1 MKRLRET
8 VCRELDAA
16 IECTRH
22 QGLLKCAEEFPYQ
35 FVLHQRGLQ
44 ALQYAT
50 IASTARPVPVV
61 SWYWGPTG
69 TGKSRKARED
79 CEPSLIYT
87 QFGPNTP
94 RGSMWWDGYCG
105 QKRVIMDDFRP
116 WWCPFSFLLA
126 LLDRYD
132 MQV

>member
-1 MKRLRET
+1 MKQLHPRVHWEHVKSRQKCIAYCSKGEVVVKRLRET

-50 IASTARPVPVV
+50 IASTKRPVPVV
-61 SWYWGPTG
+61 SWFWGPTG

-105 QKRVIMDDFRP
+105 
-116 WWCPFSFLLA
+116 
-126 LLDRYD
+126 
-132 MQV
+132 